1 MELVKTVH
9 VFCAYAT
16 GLGFFIRGLLAL
28 WQSPMLKH
36 RVLKILPHVIDTFLL
51 VSGIIMVVTWAL
63 WPTDHVWLLAK
74 IIALLLYVYFGLRM
88 LRWGITA
95 FRRWSG
101 FTGGLLVYL
110 YIIGVAHSKSLLSFF
125 GFMQV

>member
-28 WQSPMLKH
+28 WQSPALEH
-36 RVLKILPHVIDTFLL
+36 RALKILPHVIDTFLL
-51 VSGIIMVVTWAL
+51 ASGIVMMVTWSL

-74 IIALLLYVYFGLRM
+74 IIALLLYIYFGLRM
-88 LRWGITA
+88 LRWGTTPS
-95 FRRWSG
+95 RRWSG
-101 FTGGLLVYL
+101 FVGGLLVYL

-125 GFMQV
+125 GSI

>member
-74 IIALLLYVYFGLRM
+74 IITLLLYIYFGLRM
-88 LRWGITA
+88 LRWGTTA

-110 YIIGVAHSKSLLSFF
+110 YIIGVAHSQSLLSFF
-125 GFMQV
+125 GFI